1 MVFGDFINLLAT
13 AYFLQIYP
21 KLEAMSLKV
30 LVELRRSRPEKK
42 LLIKSK
48 EKYDTGEAYIY

>member
-1 MVFGDFINLLAT
+1 MLAT
-13 AYFLQIYP
+13 AYFRQICP